1 MAANDV
7 TAGSVGNRGGK
18 MLAELVPQKL
28 LPKNLGAGELVTV
41 YFAIIFGAYGAS
53 QMAAGGWAAVSMLL
67 LAAVVFLVP
76 AALASYELGTLFPGE
91 GGIYIWA
98 DKTMGKIHG
107 FIAGWL
113 SWVAV
118 FLLLPL
124 VSTAFA
130 QHLQVALGVEWPLWA
145 TVVLQVAV
153 VCLITILCLAKV
165 DVSLSLIKRIF
176 FIAAGTAVAVLV
188 CGIAHVISDGSAN
201 PIGSVSD
208 VATLNLSTYGFIF
221 SAAVLW
227 LLGVETPFNMG
238 AEFKDQKKGVGQMLT
253 LGSIALLVG
262 YLFGIIGTLL
272 ITPVADINPTTG
284 IAEAVKSVSGFLG
297 VIVAL
302 GICAAVLSQGL
313 AYMNAYS
320 RLLFV
325 SGIERRLPRVFAH
338 VGQKS
343 QQPVPAILLQAVM
356 GIAVI
361 ALFFSLGSLNT
372 AFQLY
377 LATLIVVWCLSI
389 FYLYTGI
396 IQARKNWKSMYE
408 ERGDAVWKIPG
419 GTVGLWITAIIG
431 VIGNIAAIYYVFDLP
446 FTDEISAGE
455 WRTWVAGLAIFALVV
470 GVIVFMV
477 SESRNRGKSVEDQL
491 AELAVDDEPVA
502 T

>member
-7 TAGSVGNRGGK
+7 TAGKPDS
-18 MLAELVPQKL
+18 MLAELIPPRI
-28 LPKNLGAGELVTV
+28 LPKNLGTAELVTV

-53 QMAAGGWAAVSMLL
+53 QLAAGGWAAISMLI
-67 LAAVVFLVP
+67 LALVVFMLP
-76 AALASYELGTLFPGE
+76 AILASYELGTLFPGE

-98 DKTMGKIHG
+98 DRTMGQIHG

-130 QHLQVALGVEWPLWA
+130 QHLEVALGVSWPLWA
-145 TVVLQVAV
+145 TVVTQVAV
-153 VCLITILCLAKV
+153 VCSITLFCLARL
-165 DVSLSLIKRIF
+165 DVSMTLVKRIF
-176 FIAAGTAVAVLV
+176 FVSVGTAVGVLIV
-188 CGIAHVISDGSAN
+188 GIAHALADGSAN
-201 PIGSVSD
+201 PINSGSEV
-208 VATLNLSTYGFIF
+208 VTLNLGTYGFLF

-227 LLGVETPFNMG
+227 LLGVEIPFNMG
-238 AEFKDQKKGVGQMLT
+238 AEFKEQKRGVGRMLSVGT
-253 LGSIALLVG
+253 ISLVIG

-297 VIVAL
+297 VIIAL

-325 SGIERRLPRVFAH
+325 SGIERRLPRIFAH
-338 VGQKS
+338 VGQRS
-343 QQPVPAILLQAVM
+343 RQPVPAILLQAV
-356 GIAVI
+356 IAVAVI
-361 ALFFSLGSLNT
+361 ALFFSVASLNT

-377 LATLIVVWCLSI
+377 IATLIVIWSLSL

-396 IQARKNWKSMYE
+396 IQARRKWSSLYA
-408 ERGDAVWKIPG
+408 ERGDLVWRIPG
-419 GTVGLWITAIIG
+419 GTLGVWLTALVGTVGTA
-431 VIGNIAAIYYVFDLP
+431 ASIYYVFKLP
-446 FTDEISAGE
+446 FTEEISAAS
-455 WRTWVAGLAIFALVV
+455 WRLWVLGLTAVACI
-470 GVIVFMV
+470 GGIIVFAI
-477 SESRNRGKSVEDQL
+477 SEMRSRGQTREDKL
-491 AELAVDDEPVA
+491 AELAIDEPPAGVEKA
-502 T
+502 

>member
-1 MAANDV
+1 
-7 TAGSVGNRGGK
+7 
-18 MLAELVPQKL
+18 MLAEIVPPQM
-28 LPKNLGAGELVTV
+28 LPKNLGASELVTI

-53 QMAAGGWAAVSMLL
+53 QMAAGGWAAFSMLG
-67 LAAVVFLVP
+67 LAAIVFLLP
-76 AALASYELGTLFPGE
+76 AVLASYELGTLFPGE

-130 QHLQVALGVEWPLWA
+130 QHLQVALGVEWELWA
-145 TVVLQVAV
+145 TVVIQVAV
-153 VCLITILCLAKV
+153 VCLITVLCLAKV
-165 DVSLSLIKRIF
+165 SVSLSLIKKIF
-176 FIAAGTAVAVLV
+176 FVSAGTAVAVLV
-188 CGIAHVISDGSAN
+188 CGLVQLATDGNAN
-201 PIGSVSD
+201 PIGSVSE
-208 VATLNLSTYGFIF
+208 VATLNLGAYGFIF

-238 AEFKDQKKGVGQMLT
+238 AEFKDQKRGVGQMLT
-253 LGSIALLVG
+253 LGSIALLIG
-262 YLFGIIGTLL
+262 YAIGILGTLL
-272 ITPVADINPTTG
+272 ITPIADINPTTG
-284 IAEAVKSVSGFLG
+284 LAEAVKSVSGLLG

-313 AYMNAYS
+313 AYMTAYS

-343 QQPVPAILLQAVM
+343 QQPVPAILLQAVLA
-356 GIAVI
+356 IAVI

-377 LATLIVVWCLSI
+377 LAALIGVWCLSI

-396 IQARKNWKSMYE
+396 IQARRNHQAQYA
-408 ERGDAVWKIPG
+408 ERGDKVWKIPG
-419 GTVGLWITAIIG
+419 GAAGLWLTAIVG
-431 VIGNIAAIYYVFDLP
+431 VIGNIAAIYYVFKLP

-455 WRTWVAGLAIFALVV
+455 WRTWVAGLVLAGVIS
-470 GVIVFMV
+470 GVIVFLI
-477 SESRNRGKSVEDQL
+477 SEMKNRGKSIDDQL
-491 AELAVDDEPVA
+491 AELAVDDVA
-502 T
+502 PESTTAPGAR

>member
-1 MAANDV
+1 
-7 TAGSVGNRGGK
+7 

-325 SGIERRLPRVFAH
+325 SGIERRLPRGFAPR
-338 VGQKS
+338 GPKA
-343 QQPVPAILLQAVM
+343 QQPGPAVPPPA
-356 GIAVI
+356 G
-361 ALFFSLGSLNT
+361 
-372 AFQLY
+372 
-377 LATLIVVWCLSI
+377 
-389 FYLYTGI
+389 
-396 IQARKNWKSMYE
+396 
-408 ERGDAVWKIPG
+408 
-419 GTVGLWITAIIG
+419 VG
-431 VIGNIAAIYYVFDLP
+431 
-446 FTDEISAGE
+446 
-455 WRTWVAGLAIFALVV
+455 VAGVAPFLFPRSPDTALPPYPAPPQELEVDV
-470 GVIVFMV
+470 
-477 SESRNRGKSVEDQL
+477 RG
-491 AELAVDDEPVA
+491 AR
-502 T
+502 